1 MALFAL
7 FSNTYLGHVVF
18 KSGSLIGCKQ
28 FNSWIELIWIELK
41 GFWRQFELN
50 WFEMGMNWIEMQ
62 DFAKIWNSKIEYFNT
77 TFIRT
82 NETKL
87 SMQSSEKRVKTS
99 FCAPLVPFFLE
110 FGYKNVVSKR
120 CFKTSKILELNWNSW
135 WIELN
140 WLVRNLDL
148 NWIELMTLVNWIELN
163 FENLELLQLCHTDP
177 PMVHLHKNIQLAIQ
191 KNSLLSYSL

>member
-1 MALFAL
+1 MNWIDL
-7 FSNTYLGHVVF
+7 N
-18 KSGSLIGCKQ
+18 
-28 FNSWIELIWIELK
+28 WIERILASIWI
-41 GFWRQFELN
+41 ELN

-62 DFAKIWNSKIEYFNT
+62 DFAKIWNSMIEYFST

-120 CFKTSKILELNWNSW
+120 CFKPSKILRLNWN

-140 WLVRNLDL
+140 WFVRNLDL
-148 NWIELMTLVNWIELN
+148 NWINDTRELN
-163 FENLELLQLCHTDP
+163 WTLKTLNCYNPAFTDSFEPLFQAWT
-177 PMVHLHKNIQLAIQ
+177 AA
-191 KNSLLSYSL
+191 

>member
-1 MALFAL
+1 M
-7 FSNTYLGHVVF
+7 TPHCRVVN
-18 KSGSLIGCKQ
+18 
-28 FNSWIELIWIELK
+28 NSIHELNWFELNWKDFGVNLNWIELIWNGNEL
-41 GFWRQFELN
+41 
-50 WFEMGMNWIEMQ
+50 NWIEMQ
-62 DFAKIWNSKIEYFNT
+62 DFAKIWNSMIEYFST

-148 NWIELMTLVNWIELN
+148 NWIELNWWHSWIELN
-163 FENLELLQLCHTDP
+163 WTLKTLNCYNPGLGFR
-177 PMVHLHKNIQLAIQ
+177 V
-191 KNSLLSYSL
+191 